1 MAYAGTFK
9 INTQFETRD
18 ANSQILRLCNEI
30 KKIETEIARLQAKM
44 SSLKDAKI
52 PTYEY
57 QEMQK
62 ELQKA
67 EANADKLYGKL
78 RLLEKSGDTSSKG
91 YRKLVTEISLAD
103 QQVNYLRE
111 GLSGLESAGK
121 AFVPGSM
128 STEFIKASQK
138 VDELNGKLEVSKA
151 KLNEMLKKQSS
162 TKEIFPRM
170 QKAASG
176 ILPAIKN
183 VEQKFSTAFSKIRSA
198 AGKTFSS
205 INKQGKKTGGLMS
218 TLASRFKGIALSL
231 LIFNWITKGF
241 NAMVTV
247 FLCIEEVD

>member
-111 GLSGLESAGK
+111 GLSR
-121 AFVPGSM
+121 P
-128 STEFIKASQK
+128 
-138 VDELNGKLEVSKA
+138 
-151 KLNEMLKKQSS
+151 
-162 TKEIFPRM
+162 
-170 QKAASG
+170 
-176 ILPAIKN
+176 
-183 VEQKFSTAFSKIRSA
+183 
-198 AGKTFSS
+198 
-205 INKQGKKTGGLMS
+205 
-218 TLASRFKGIALSL
+218 
-231 LIFNWITKGF
+231 
-241 NAMVTV
+241 
-247 FLCIEEVD
+247 